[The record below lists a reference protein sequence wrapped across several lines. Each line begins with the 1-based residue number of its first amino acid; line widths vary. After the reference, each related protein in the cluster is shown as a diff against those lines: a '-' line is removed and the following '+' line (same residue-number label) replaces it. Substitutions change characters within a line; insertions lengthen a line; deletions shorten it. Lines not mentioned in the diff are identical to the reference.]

1 MWGRGERRGRVK
13 SRNVYKG
20 PTEKDNGAGG
30 GFNVGCGGCVGHGR
44 VMGGIGEGPSRNM
57 YKGPMDKA
65 KGGKF
70 EGGRWGW
77 GWCLVG

>member
-1 MWGRGERRGRVK
+1 MEKEVQTDSDQRGEGRAIMGERRGRVK

-44 VMGGIGEGPSRNM
+44 VMGGKWDN
-57 YKGPMDKA
+57 
-65 KGGKF
+65 
-70 EGGRWGW
+70 
-77 GWCLVG
+77 CN